1 MGLYHISG
9 WMVPESET
17 GSVTLS
23 MTWTT
28 LTVNGKR
35 YITVITPLT
44 AVVLVVNMEWTISV
58 SLTTSLRAGSSR
70 RAWDVEATS
79 VNNCIKFSLVQVTI
93 VVHVSCSK
101 FHSWP
106 YDRICSLSDAVSLPA
121 SNQQKNRRTNNLS
134 LYGYGIGAYLYIPIF
149 VRHYFMNSTCSLW
162 RPRNCNWFGSTL
174 ATGTVATQWQN
185 VDL

>member
-35 YITVITPLT
+35 YITIITPLT
-44 AVVLVVNMEWTISV
+44 VVVLVVNMEWTISV
-58 SLTTSLRAGSSR
+58 SLTTSLRAGSSK

-121 SNQQKNRRTNNLS
+121 SNQQKNRTTNNITVRVWHRGLFIYSDFCPALFHEQYLLS
-134 LYGYGIGAYLYIPIF
+134 VTAQKL
-149 VRHYFMNSTCSLW
+149 
-162 RPRNCNWFGSTL
+162 
-174 ATGTVATQWQN
+174 
-185 VDL
+185 